1 MRYHLLAAALGI
13 AALGGTAFAQGAD
26 PIAQRQEG
34 LRGMAAIMR
43 EITQT
48 VQARGDVRPLAAR
61 AEAMP
66 AFFRNLPNLFPAGS
80 GGEPPRTYARPIIWT
95 DRATFEQ
102 RAANV
107 ATETQRLQATL
118 AAGDVGAVATQLRAT
133 GAACQACHD
142 TFRIPRS

>member
-1 MRYHLLAAALGI
+1 M
-13 AALGGTAFAQGAD
+13 AQAPD
-26 PIAQRQEG
+26 PIAARQEG
-34 LRGMAAIMR
+34 LRGMSAIMR

-66 AFFRNLPNLFPAGS
+66 AFFRALPAMFPPGS
-80 GGEPPRTYARPIIWT
+80 QAEPPRSYGRPIIWT

-102 RAANV
+102 RANAV
-107 ATETQRLQATL
+107 ATETERLRATL
-118 AAGDVGAVATQLRAT
+118 ASGDAAAVAAQLRAT